1 MSACLLVDI
10 AAQVT
15 RAATRAE
22 ASSATR
28 RIKEV
33 FLDYRGFC
41 YSYVMIENPTDKK
54 SLIEKLKD
62 KVPDREEQFEYVSIA
77 VRLLVV
83 FWSGALVTLNYL
95 PKIPGLTSG
104 EKQDITFPAS
114 LLASSLASFGL
125 EKSAKK
131 KGDGTYEVPPEDR
144 PMTKKEM
151 QTMMTG
157 QGGNYQTIRVLTPI
171 EIKGAEVIKTDP
183 ITGKAIDPQNG
194 KLK

>member
-1 MSACLLVDI
+1 MDE
-10 AAQVT
+10 T
-15 RAATRAE
+15 
-22 ASSATR
+22 
-28 RIKEV
+28 KPKN
-33 FLDYRGFC
+33 FL
-41 YSYVMIENPTDKK
+41 
-54 SLIEKLKD
+54 EKLKD

-131 KGDGTYEVPPEDR
+131 KGDGTYEVPPQDK

-151 QTMMTG
+151 ETMITSS
-157 QGGNYQTIRVLTPI
+157 QGNYQTIRVETPI
-171 EIKGAEVIKTDP
+171 KIEGAQVVKTDP
-183 ITGKAIDPQNG
+183 LTGKEIDPQTG